1 MSFKGP
7 IGDILP
13 HDMPMILLDRYVSST
28 ETGLTAEVI
37 ITEDAPFF
45 SEGNGVPAY
54 IGVEYIA
61 QAIAAF
67 NGLKDLKNGTEVQ
80 PGFLL
85 GSRKVELKCDHFPL
99 DSRPVVKVETSFND
113 GEMAV
118 FDGTVTLNDKIVVN
132 GRINVYQPADP
143 SLMLSQDHQADQTT
157 KTVD

>member
-1 MSFKGP
+1 MAFTGS

-28 ETGLTAEVI
+28 DTGLIAEVI
-37 ITEDAPFF
+37 ISEDTPFF
-45 SEGNGVPAY
+45 TENAGVPAY

-67 NGLKDLKNGTEVQ
+67 NGLKDLNRGATVQ

-85 GSRKVELKCDHFPL
+85 GSRKVDLKVDHFPL
-99 DSRPVVKVETSFND
+99 GSSVTVNVDTSFND

-118 FDGTVTLNDKIVVN
+118 FDGTITMNDKLVVS

-143 SLMLSQDHQADQTT
+143 GPMLTPEPATT
-157 KTVD
+157 

>member
-1 MSFKGP
+1 MSFKGA

-28 ETGLTAEVI
+28 DIGLTAEVVI
-37 ITEDAPFF
+37 SEETPFCD
-45 SEGNGVPAY
+45 SPSGVPAY

-67 NGLKDLKNGTEVQ
+67 NGLKDLNEGAEVQ

-85 GSRKVELKCDHFPL
+85 GSRKVNMNCDYFPVGSTL
-99 DSRPVVKVETSFND
+99 TVNVETSFND

-118 FDGTVTLNDKIVVN
+118 FDGAVTMNGNTVVD

-143 SLMLSQDHQADQTT
+143 GPMLSPDQN
-157 KTVD
+157 